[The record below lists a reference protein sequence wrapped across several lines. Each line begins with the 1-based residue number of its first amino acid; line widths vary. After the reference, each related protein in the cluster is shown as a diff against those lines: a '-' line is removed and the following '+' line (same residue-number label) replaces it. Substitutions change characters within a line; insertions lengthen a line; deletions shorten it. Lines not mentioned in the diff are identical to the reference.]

1 MNFKKLI
8 SELKRRNVFKV
19 AVAYAIA
26 GWLIIQI
33 ATSVFPAFKFPD
45 WTTQFV
51 IILVLIGFP
60 ISVIVAWAFELTPE
74 GVKRTD
80 EVPEEKSVT
89 KRTGRKLNVVLGVL
103 LVMAVGIIFYQQF
116 FKTRPAVSEATSK
129 GNVRAD
135 STSVPSKSI
144 AVLPFE
150 NMSADSNNVYFA
162 NGMQDMILTKLADI
176 GDLKVISRTST
187 ERYKSHPGDLKTI
200 AAQLGVATILEGS
213 VQKAGN
219 QVLINVQLINAQS
232 DNHIWAESYTRT
244 LDNIFGVEGEVA
256 EKIASALNAKLSP
269 AESKAVTRVPTRNP
283 AAYDAYLRGLS
294 LETNTTFLGSFQ
306 TADST
311 YRRAVQLDPNF
322 ALAWAHLSSINSLAY
337 FNFIAYTPAHLA
349 KAKQALD
356 RATALAPDAIATQ
369 IATGNYYYHGLRHY
383 EEALTAYRKVL
394 QKSPNN
400 AAALVGIGYVERRLG
415 HWHRAIDY
423 MERSLALDPRNVQI
437 LEDLGDSYC
446 NLLDFGKAKE
456 MFRRVLTLNPDSPL
470 TIVSLSGVFLSEG
483 DTTQAGTVLAGTKI
497 SSVKWASYPYTILNV
512 IFLQRHAEAIR
523 LLKVA
528 LGQEKMVS
536 KPSQG
541 IYYEMLGYAEQLS
554 GDHEAAHRAYSR
566 ALEAL
571 QQVSESPAVVYARAM
586 AQAGLGQ
593 KTAALASARRLMALL
608 PASRD
613 AFIGPMGEFYLAVI
627 QAKVG
632 DKSRAITTLKHLLT
646 MPPGSAVSA
655 SLTPALLRIDPNW
668 DSLRGDPAFQALL
681 KKYPSKQEI
690 D

>member
-1 MNFKKLI
+1 MNLKKLI
-8 SELKRRNVFKV
+8 AELKRRNVFKV
-19 AVAYAIA
+19 ATAYAIA
-26 GWLIIQI
+26 GWLIIQVISTI
-33 ATSVFPAFKFPD
+33 APQLHLPQWVPTFF
-45 WTTQFV
+45 T
-51 IILVLIGFP
+51 ILVLTGFP
-60 ISVIVAWAFELTPE
+60 IAIILAWAFEMTPD

-89 KRTGRKLNVVLGVL
+89 QKTGRRLNVVLGVL
-103 LVMAVGIIFYQQF
+103 LVITVGIIFYQQF
-116 FKTRPAVSEATSK
+116 FRAQPAISGGVSK
-129 GNVRAD
+129 GTAAAD
-135 STSVPSKSI
+135 SASALAKSI

-150 NMSADSNNVYFA
+150 NMSPDSNNVYFA

-213 VQKAGN
+213 VQKAGK

-232 DNHIWAESYTRT
+232 DNHIWAQSYTRT

-269 AESKAVTRVPTRNP
+269 AESKAVAHVPTHNP

-294 LETNTTFLGSFQ
+294 IETNTTLLGTSQ
-306 TADST
+306 SADSA

-322 ALAWAHLSSINSLAY
+322 ALAWAHLSSINSFTY

-356 RATALAPDAIATQ
+356 RAIALAPDAIATQ
-369 IATGNYYYHGLRHY
+369 IAAGDYYYHGLRHY
-383 EEALTAYRKVL
+383 DEALAAYRKVL
-394 QKSPNN
+394 KISPNN

-415 HWHRAIDY
+415 HWQTAIDY
-423 MERSLALDPRNVQI
+423 MELSLAFDPRNVQT
-437 LEDLGDSYC
+437 LEDLGDSYFC
-446 NLLDFGKAKE
+446 LLDFRKAKE
-456 MFRRVLTLNPDSPL
+456 MYRRVLAINPDAPL

-483 DTTQAGTVLAGTKI
+483 DTAQAGNVLAGTKI
-497 SSVKWASYPYTILNV
+497 SSLKWTSYPYTILNV
-512 IFLQRHAEAIR
+512 LLIQRHAEAIQ
-523 LLKVA
+523 LLKAA
-528 LGQEKMVS
+528 LAQKKMVS

-566 ALEAL
+566 AMEVL
-571 QQVSESPAVVYARAM
+571 QQVSESPAVVYARAF

-593 KTAALASARRLMALL
+593 KTAALASARRLMALF
-608 PASRD
+608 PPSRD
-613 AFIGPMGEFYLAVI
+613 AFMGPVGELYLAVI
-627 QAKVG
+627 QTEVG
-632 DKSRAITTLKHLLT
+632 EKSRAIATLKHLLA
-646 MPPGSAVSA
+646 MPPGNAA
-655 SLTPALLRIDPNW
+655 SIVLNPSRMRIDPRW
-668 DSLRGDPAFQALL
+668 DPLRKDPAFQALI
-681 KKYPSKQEI
+681 KE
-690 D
+690 